1 MRASIFAL
9 AINGLV
15 MACGAS
21 GAVPDAAV
29 VPVDARVS
37 QGSEARSDLVINEVA
52 PRSQPGADW
61 IELFHRGS
69 MPIDLCGYLL
79 SDAADRLDHYLPLG
93 GVMPPDPCPPRLLS
107 PGAYLV
113 VFADGTLISDGVPID
128 PAHAPF
134 KLDIA
139 DEVHLLTTTG
149 LGVDG
154 LSYLYPLGP
163 STPPTVTLARIPSG
177 SGAFFAGTP
186 TPGASNLEA
195 AP

>member
-1 MRASIFAL
+1 MRAAIVILGISSL
-9 AINGLV
+9 APG
-15 MACGAS
+15 CGVT

-29 VPVDARVS
+29 VAIDASTS

-69 MPIDLCGYLL
+69 MPIDLCGYFLA
-79 SDAADRLDHYLPLG
+79 DAADRLDHYLPLG

-113 VFADGTLISDGVPID
+113 VFADGTLITDGAPID

-154 LSYLYPLGP
+154 LSFLYPLGP
-163 STPPTVTLARIPSG
+163 SAPPTVTLARIPSG
-177 SGAFFAGTP
+177 SGAFFAGSP